1 VIGVNADARRRGL
14 GETRSE
20 SFTTLSRRIAMIA
33 KSSPSALSLEDS
45 LVSDVMTTG
54 VLSCPLETPL
64 STVADLMAKHRVH
77 CIVGVGDVTEDDTQL
92 WGLISDLDLV
102 AIAATEGNLHG
113 RTAGD
118 TAATEVVS
126 VSPGESVRRAAQL
139 MSEHGVAHLVVADP
153 SSDKPEGVISTLDVA
168 TALARLNV

>member
-1 VIGVNADARRRGL
+1 
-14 GETRSE
+14 
-20 SFTTLSRRIAMIA
+20 MIA

-168 TALARLNV
+168 TALSRLNV